1 MTISGMWDNARSRLR
16 FAAAGA
22 LLFFLAAVASG
33 ADNAFS
39 GLKPGD
45 KIVCGGVYAGHL
57 QGVDTD
63 GSSIYWVFT
72 KCVVRTGTGGKVL
85 AKRAVKGHAGDPCW
99 YNGRLYVPVAQGSFN
114 RELKKGEASKNYI
127 YEFTPELKLVKIHH
141 VPQVGYGV
149 GCIAAHK
156 GRFFISGGRPQGKK
170 GNTVYEYSVKF
181 KFRRKHELGFDSVV
195 GIQTIK
201 HLGGR
206 WYFGCYGTGGMT
218 IVTDDDF
225 RVSGRVRPLLAVGM
239 IEAADGLVLKGDV
252 EWVTPDKTGRG
263 VLRAVRLVPVKNAPT
278 APAVKP

>member
-1 MTISGMWDNARSRLR
+1 MTAKALLMSKRSRLL
-16 FAAAGA
+16 FAAAGSLLLA
-22 LLFFLAAVASG
+22 LTLPAVGEEKFLP
-33 ADNAFS
+33 

-45 KIVCGGVYAGHL
+45 KIVCSGVYAGHL

-63 GSSIYWVFT
+63 GRSIYWAFT
-72 KCVVRTGTGGKVL
+72 ECVVRTGTDGKVL
-85 AKRAVKGHAGDPCW
+85 AKHTVKGHAGDPCW
-99 YNGRLYVPVAQGSFN
+99 YDGRLYVPVAQGSFN
-114 RELKKGEASKNYI
+114 RKLKKGEVSKNYI

-141 VPQVGYGV
+141 VPQVGYGA

-156 GRFFISGGRPQGKK
+156 GRFFISGGRPKGKK

-181 KFRRKHELGFDSVV
+181 KFLRRHELKFDSVV

-201 HLGGR
+201 RLAGR

-218 IVTDDDF
+218 VVTDDDF

-252 EWVTPDKTGRG
+252 EWVTPDKTSRG
-263 VLRAVRLVPVKNAPT
+263 LLQTVRLVPVKSVPT
-278 APAVKP
+278 APTGTP